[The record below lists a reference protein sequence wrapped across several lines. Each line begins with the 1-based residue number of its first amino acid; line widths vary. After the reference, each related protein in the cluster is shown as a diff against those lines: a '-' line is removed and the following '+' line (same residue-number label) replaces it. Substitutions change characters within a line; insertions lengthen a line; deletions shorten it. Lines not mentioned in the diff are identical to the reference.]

1 MTDDR
6 TFVLE
11 FVAVQLVVVAAML
24 HVALGVFNWQR
35 WFEAGFLVPEDTRWP
50 LFIVSGIALLLG
62 TAIAHT
68 RENRR
73 PFYAAGIA
81 VMLSYVVGYFA
92 WHLLGHR
99 QYILF
104 GQGVGTEQ
112 PSLQWFLDHLLA
124 GPVEFGAIVVEVT
137 AIIVLAALL
146 YVTRA
151 NGSDTA

>member
-11 FVAVQLVVVAAML
+11 FIAVQLVVITAML
-24 HVALGVFNWQR
+24 HLALGIFNWQR

-50 LFIVSGIALLLG
+50 LFIVSGIVLLVG

-73 PFYAAGIA
+73 PFYAAGIVLMA
-81 VMLSYVVGYFA
+81 GYIVGYFS

-104 GQGVGTEQ
+104 GPGVGAEQ
-112 PSLQWFLDHLLA
+112 LSVQWFLDHLLA
-124 GPVEFGAIVVEVT
+124 GPVEFGAIVVEVA
-137 AIIVLAALL
+137 AIVVLAVLL
-146 YVTRA
+146 VSERE
-151 NGSDTA
+151 